1 MQVNIQLS
9 LRTQEVYQL
18 FVRRI
23 SGDRL
28 FIEAILHKF
37 NIALN
42 HSRQQP
48 PQALIRYTEM
58 RQKITGLTQHFN
70 SEAVRFETLL
80 KKKKNFENKKI
91 SYAVKFQPSIIVTNP
106 LTIQLIEFIEIYD
119 KLIAILK
126 LLHLAGCF
134 DSDEAYFGNIK
145 HFQKVANTMLSDL
158 ILARATTM
166 PNDLNAYLLEGNIK
180 Q

>member
-1 MQVNIQLS
+1 MQVNIELS
-9 LRTQEVYQL
+9 LRTHEVYQL
-18 FVRRI
+18 FERRI

-48 PQALIRYTEM
+48 PKALTRYTAM
-58 RQKITGLTQHFN
+58 QQTMIGITQEFN
-70 SEAVRFETLL
+70 NEAVRFEGVLT
-80 KKKKNFENKKI
+80 KKKNFENKKI

-106 LTIQLIEFIEIYD
+106 LAMQLIEFIEIYD
-119 KLIAILK
+119 KLIAIVK

-134 DSDEAYFGNIK
+134 ESDEAYFGNIK
-145 HFQKVANTMLSDL
+145 RLQKMANQMLSDL
-158 ILARATTM
+158 VLAPTT
-166 PNDLNAYLLEGNIK
+166 IR
-180 Q
+180 